1 MKSKNYFKNAF
12 ASAFASASIAS
23 PHCDRR
29 TCVIDPALVLSPYGV
44 PLVKELGK
52 VIELWLGRELWH
64 ILNNSSLYRQ
74 QPESIAPK
82 GVASQFA
89 AREETQRSLQA
100 WERFQLNTDLAKL
113 DLFWLGDNLKDSLLP
128 ASRNAEIF
136 WRWEAIAKSLDD
148 RLQPSD
154 PILTLAVRDAVA
166 LAIAL
171 DSAFILTC
179 LPLGDFEP
187 NPTPEICSTLTAWG
201 VPCQLLPSQDSMAS
215 VERDYLRQLLVQA
228 SIAKFLWAG
237 LRLAVLHLVVP
248 ASGEFET
255 RSIPIVEEITDSLKP
270 SSFCWM
276 GVRGFWYS
284 L

>member
-1 MKSKNYFKNAF
+1 MKSRNYFK
-12 ASAFASASIAS
+12 SAIDS
-23 PHCDRR
+23 PQCDRR

-44 PLVKELGK
+44 PVVKELGK
-52 VIELWLGRELWH
+52 VMELWLGRELWH

-74 QPESIAPK
+74 QPESIAPAGEK
-82 GVASQFA
+82 T
-89 AREETQRSLQA
+89 RRSLQA
-100 WERFQLNTDLAKL
+100 WERFRLNTDLAKL

-148 RLQPSD
+148 RLQSSD

-179 LPLGDFEP
+179 LPLEDFEP
-187 NPTPEICSTLTAWG
+187 NPTPEICSTLAAWG

-215 VERDYLRQLLVQA
+215 VERDYFRQLLVQT

-237 LRLAVLHLVVP
+237 LRLAVLHLVAP
-248 ASGEFET
+248 ASGELET
-255 RSIPIVEEITDSLKP
+255 RSIPIVEKITDSLKT

-276 GVRGFWYS
+276 GVRGFWY
-284 L
+284 LL